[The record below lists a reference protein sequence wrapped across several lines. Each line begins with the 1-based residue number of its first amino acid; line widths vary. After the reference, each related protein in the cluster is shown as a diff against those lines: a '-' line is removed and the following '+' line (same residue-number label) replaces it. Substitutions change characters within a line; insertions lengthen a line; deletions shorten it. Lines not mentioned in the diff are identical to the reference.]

1 MNLKTDR
8 RWLAGILFVAVAL
21 RLAAAFYLGE
31 AIDTPA
37 QARIQD
43 QVSYN
48 ALAKSLLAGQGYSF
62 PVNWYPFTA
71 AHTPTAHWSF
81 LYPLYLAAVYG
92 VVGFHPLVARI
103 IQAVIAGLLSTLLVY
118 HLGKKLFGETV
129 GLVAGGLVAVYAYLI
144 YHDAALMTEP
154 FFILG
159 ILAMFALA
167 LRIADGGGRLRDW
180 AWLGLVLG
188 ATALLR
194 QTILLWLPFLL
205 AWLVW
210 SLRKRTNW
218 WGIGVLLVCMG
229 ALILPWTI
237 RNYIVYK
244 AFLPLNSNAGFA
256 LYSANH
262 PHHGTHFIQDYVA
275 PLPADL
281 VGQGLNEAQWNSAL
295 TLRGL
300 QFVLQDPQRYILLSL
315 DRIHVFFNFSFS
327 SDSDLLSNLMR
338 VLSFGLY
345 LPFFLLGLF
354 FSRQHWK
361 QASLIYLFVVI
372 FSLMHILTWASVRYR
387 LPIDAVLMP
396 FAALAVVNL
405 ARWVQTLAK
414 RSPVY
419 SKEINS

>member
-1 MNLKTDR
+1 MKNKTNR
-8 RWLAGILFVAVAL
+8 RWLAGIIIVAVAL
-21 RLAAAFYLGE
+21 RLAAAIYLGE
-31 AIDTPA
+31 AIDTPS

-48 ALAKSLLAGQGYSF
+48 ALAQSLLAGKGYSF
-62 PVNWYPFTA
+62 PVNWYPFTPA
-71 AHTPTAHWSF
+71 ETPTAHWSF
-81 LYPLYLAAVYG
+81 LYPLYLAAVYA
-92 VVGFHPLVARI
+92 VFGFHPLAARI
-103 IQAVIAGLLSTLLVY
+103 IQAVIAGLLSTLLAY
-118 HLGKKLFGETV
+118 QLGKKLFGETV
-129 GLVAGGLVAVYAYLI
+129 GLVASGLVAVYAYLV
-144 YHDAALMTEP
+144 YHDAALMTES

-159 ILAMFALA
+159 VMLMSVVA
-167 LRIADGGGRLRDW
+167 LRIADGQSRLWDW
-180 AWLGLVLG
+180 ALLGVVLG
-188 ATALLR
+188 VTALLR

-205 AWLVW
+205 AWLIW
-210 SLRKRTNW
+210 SLRRRMNW
-218 WGIGVLLVCMG
+218 WGIAVMLVCIG
-229 ALILPWTI
+229 AFILPWTV
-237 RNYIVYK
+237 RNYVVYK

-256 LYSANH
+256 MYSANH
-262 PHHGTHFIQDYVA
+262 PNQGTRFIQDYVA

-281 VGQGLNEAQWNSAL
+281 VGQGLNEAQWNTAL

-300 QFVLQDPQRYILLSL
+300 QFILQDPQRYLLLSL

-354 FSRQHWK
+354 FSRHSWK

-372 FSLMHILTWASVRYR
+372 FSLMHIMTWASVRYR

-396 FAALAVVNL
+396 FAALALVNL
-405 ARWVQTLAK
+405 VRWMQTLAK
-414 RSPVY
+414 RSPQF